1 MNGVPSDRA
10 QFETSAALTARLPAE
25 DLRKAMAG
33 PEVETRARFVVLGVA
48 HYCQEDPCN
57 APLIK
62 LAASF
67 ECLDDAFRM
76 ASALQRRPNPASRPV
91 V

>member
-1 MNGVPSDRA
+1 
-10 QFETSAALTARLPAE
+10 
-25 DLRKAMAG
+25 MAG